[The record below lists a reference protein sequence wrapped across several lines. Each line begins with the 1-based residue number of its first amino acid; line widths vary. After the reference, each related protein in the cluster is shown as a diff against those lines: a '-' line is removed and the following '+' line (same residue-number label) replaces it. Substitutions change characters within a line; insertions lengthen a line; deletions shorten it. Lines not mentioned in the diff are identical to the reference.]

1 MADEDRI
8 TRIAQALCVADGHD
22 PEEPVYV
29 GSEVIG
35 TDGADHYREVIG
47 PAWTSYADEAR
58 RLVTPARALGLLE

>member
-8 TRIAQALCVADGHD
+8 ARIAQALCIADGHD

-29 GSEVIG
+29 GSEVIE
-35 TDGADHYREVIG
+35 TEGADHYREVIG

-58 RLVTPARALGLLE
+58 RFVTAARTLGLFE